1 METNIRF
8 DSILRTENI
17 IKYFTIFDTFSIKIN
32 LMFFKKITLL
42 VLFVFSVSLNAQIDE
57 KKLDKLIQQTLKTFD
72 VPGISVG
79 ILKDGKIVYA
89 KGHGVRSLTN
99 KKDMNDNTLVGV
111 ASNSKGFTC
120 FALAMMIDEGKLNW
134 DDKVRKYIPE
144 FQMHDAWIT
153 EEFTVRDLVTH
164 RSGLGLGAGD
174 LMFLPEGNDFTV
186 TDVISNVKYLKPQSI
201 FRTDFEYNN
210 NMFIIAGEVLKRVS
224 GLTWEEFIEIKIM
237 KPVGMTNSKASYNR
251 VTNRA
256 NSIDAHTR
264 ADGKVIQIPHD
275 WSETANAAGGI
286 ISNVND
292 MLTWANFLMND
303 AVTNDGKR
311 LLSEKQFHE
320 LWQLQTPLKV
330 GKNDSYNSN
339 FRGYGLGWFL
349 TDVKGGYKQVY
360 HTGGLIGTV
369 TQFTMIPDLDLAIV
383 VLTNQMNG
391 SAFNTITNTIKDS
404 YLGFEDRNWLENYG
418 TKNANY
424 LQYNDS
430 LKVAV
435 YNKVEV
441 AKKDMSLPKPSQI
454 TGTYKDDWFGNILIS
469 HDGNTY
475 KIQCERSSTLVG
487 ELLPYNQTT
496 FVSKWNNR
504 SYDADVFVQFSFD
517 ETGNATGATMKFIAP
532 ITDFSFD
539 FHDLN
544 LKKVK

>member
-1 METNIRF
+1 M
-8 DSILRTENI
+8 L
-17 IKYFTIFDTFSIKIN
+17 
-32 LMFFKKITLL
+32 FKKTA
-42 VLFVFSVSLNAQIDE
+42 LFILFLVSLTIKAQIDD
-57 KKLDKLIQQTLKTFD
+57 KNLDNLIRETLKTYE

-79 ILKDGKIVYA
+79 ILKDGEIVYA

-99 KKDMNDNTLVGV
+99 KKDMNENTLVGV

-120 FALAMMIDEGKLNW
+120 FALAMMVDAGKLNW
-134 DDKVRKYIPE
+134 DDKVRKHIPE
-144 FQMHDAWIT
+144 FQLYDAWVT
-153 EEFTVRDLVTH
+153 EQFTVRDLVTH
-164 RSGLGLGAGD
+164 RSGMGLGAGD
-174 LMFLPEGNDFTV
+174 LMFFPEGNNFTSK
-186 TDVISNVKYLKPQSI
+186 DVINNVKYLKPESS
-201 FRTDFEYNN
+201 FRSKFAYNN

-224 GLTWEEFIEIKIM
+224 GLSWEEFIETKIM

-251 VTNRA
+251 VTNRI
-256 NSIDAHTR
+256 NIIDAHTR

-275 WSETANAAGGI
+275 WSETANPAGGI
-286 ISNVND
+286 VSNVND

-303 AVTNDGKR
+303 AVTKEGKR
-311 LLSEKQFHE
+311 LLSEHQFHE

-360 HTGGLIGTV
+360 HTGGLLGTV

-391 SAFNTITNTIKDS
+391 NAFNTITNTIKDT
-404 YLGFEDRNWLENYG
+404 YLGYENRNWLKTYG
-418 TKNANY
+418 TRNANY
-424 LQYNDS
+424 LKYNDS
-430 LKVAV
+430 IKSSVFA
-435 YNKVEV
+435 KVEI
-441 AKKDMSLPKPSQI
+441 AKKDKSLPKPSQI
-454 TGTYKDDWFGNILIS
+454 VGTYNDNWFGNIIIS
-469 HDGNTY
+469 SDGKAY
-475 KIQCERSSTLVG
+475 SIKSERSPVLFG

-496 FVSKWNNR
+496 YVAKWNNR

-517 ETGNATGATMKFIAP
+517 EKGNATGAKMKYIAP

-544 LKKVK
+544 LTKQK